1 VHEFGVGDPDAALAA
16 CGPAAEQVVQINTGR
31 VVHDQTPAL
40 VITVTGE
47 IDQFTVDRLR
57 AAVTAGF
64 DQLRDREI
72 LVIDLTAVTFFGS
85 PGLQALVDVTEAAQQ
100 RREPLRIV
108 VDHNRPVIHP
118 IKITGLG
125 HVLALYDTVEQ
136 ALHPIL

>member
-1 VHEFGVGDPDAALAA
+1 
-16 CGPAAEQVVQINTGR
+16 
-31 VVHDQTPAL
+31 
-40 VITVTGE
+40 
-47 IDQFTVDRLR
+47 VDRLR

-72 LVIDLTAVTFFGS
+72 LVIDLTAVTFFAS
-85 PGLQALVDVTEAAQQ
+85 AGLQALVDVTEAAQQ

-118 IKITGLG
+118 IKIIGLD

-136 ALHPIL
+136 ALHPTP